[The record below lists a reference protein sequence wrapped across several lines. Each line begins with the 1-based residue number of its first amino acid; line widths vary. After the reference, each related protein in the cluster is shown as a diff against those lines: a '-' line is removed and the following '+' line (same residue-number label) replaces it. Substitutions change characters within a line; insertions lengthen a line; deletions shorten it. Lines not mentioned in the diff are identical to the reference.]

1 MVDLAQTILYSAANV
16 RGIFAA
22 NREDFKTM
30 VSALEV
36 GGVKPVID
44 KVGQIAFGAK
54 PNANL
59 LDLCIC
65 RLEGCIPVYDGRQ
78 ALW

>member
-1 MVDLAQTILYSAANV
+1 MSLRDADSPDLAQTILYSAANV
-16 RGIFAA
+16 RGVFAC

-44 KVGQIAFGAK
+44 KVGQLALK
-54 PNANL
+54 ETLTVLNARRRSTL
-59 LDLCIC
+59 
-65 RLEGCIPVYDGRQ
+65 RT
-78 ALW
+78 